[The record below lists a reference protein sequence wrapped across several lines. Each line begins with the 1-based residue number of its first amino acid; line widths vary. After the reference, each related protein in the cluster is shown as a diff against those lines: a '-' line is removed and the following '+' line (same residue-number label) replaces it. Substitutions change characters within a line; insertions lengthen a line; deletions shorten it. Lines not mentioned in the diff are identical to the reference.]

1 MQPRDICSI
10 SSETPSTPPRL
21 TWHGWRSQPRRC
33 RCSAS
38 DDEWCRGCSLRCFT
52 RWNAGLS
59 DRARCFA
66 LRRRL
71 FWAEPGGKRTSIS
84 EKLRNY
90 LWPAIAPDGKRLAVT
105 IFEQG
110 NWDLWVH
117 DLERDSQTR
126 LTSHDGPDFGPVW
139 SPDGRWVAFCSQ
151 RDGRDQI
158 YRQMAD
164 GSGQAE
170 RLLESQYDQGP
181 PPFLRMG
188 SICSF

>member
-1 MQPRDICSI
+1 MVQGVLITTFHPMG
-10 SSETPSTPPRL
+10 TLVYL
-21 TWHGWRSQPRRC
+21 TGQD
-33 RCSAS
+33 AS
-38 DDEWCRGCSLRCFT
+38 
-52 RWNAGLS
+52 
-59 DRARCFA
+59 A

-84 EKLRNY
+84 ERLRNY
-90 LWPAIAPDGKRLAVT
+90 YWPAIAPDGKRLAVT

-126 LTSHDGPDFGPVW
+126 LTFHDGADFGSVW

-151 RDGRDQI
+151 RDGRAQI

-170 RLLESQYDQGP
+170 RLLESQYGQGP
-181 PPFLRMG
+181 TSFSPDGKYLLFVRASSRQALGHLGARVG
-188 SICSF
+188 GREKDRSIGEQQVQ